1 MPYRSARPVVAS
13 WHVLV
18 LLGGLLL
25 LAWSESA
32 RGVEIHK
39 CATET
44 GLVYQ
49 DAPCPRGAA
58 TLAAPRL
65 EPARGLAPVD
75 APVPDAPLRAVAPP
89 ISIPARSARDA
100 IPPPPLYRCERYD
113 GQEHYVTEDA
123 TPRRYQVPLW
133 AVVGDAGAAGGAYTW
148 VEDRCAP
155 MSAREQCVHWDQRR
169 DAVSQRRRL
178 AFRDELARL
187 DAELADLRVRLAAHC
202 A

>member
-1 MPYRSARPVVAS
+1 MPYRSARPVVA

-39 CATET
+39 CATRA

-58 TLAAPRL
+58 TLPTPPL
-65 EPARGLAPVD
+65 VPARGLTPIASPVRAAAPQ
-75 APVPDAPLRAVAPP
+75 AEAPP
-89 ISIPARSARDA
+89 DPLPIRSVRVAS
-100 IPPPPLYRCERYD
+100 PPPPLYRCERYD
-113 GQEHYVTEDA
+113 GQERYVTEEA

-155 MSAREQCVHWDQRR
+155 MSAREQCAHWDMRR
-169 DAVSQRRRL
+169 DAIAQRRRL
-178 AFRDELARL
+178 AFRDELGRL
-187 DAELADLRVRLAAHC
+187 DAELAGLRERIAAHC